1 MRKVLLT
8 AFLQVM
14 ILCAVNSQCIDNN
27 IFTRPDSA
35 SNPQRSSMTNNFDW
49 LKQKYKLN
57 TVTAT
62 PGNDSIWSPIYQP
75 DNEIVDHIRLALDMK
90 PQDGWE
96 LLRREMGYNQDG
108 TPKNP
113 KPDNAYI
120 VMYNKYTSVL
130 RVFYARGS
138 SQAYTS
144 ARITVKF
151 SNGSPAQS
159 SLLDLSQGMI
169 PLDVL
174 FTKNK
179 LFQSPTKFDNRLHQ
193 WFFADFPMQYDPCTC
208 YYTSRLAINV
218 ELVNQ
223 ANIDISGTANGK
235 LMAIANNQGQVNQQ
249 SKTFSFADLQSG
261 YNKASKIF
269 KSINDF
275 KDDQFKAIDTSHK
288 DNTSLASDKKNNLTL
303 LQTALKGS
311 SFLKG
316 GLKAAPYIGAAIS
329 LLDFFIGGG
338 KKTEPAGPQ
347 EVKLTPTSIDMTIK
361 LSGTITTNYPYGD
374 IIFWNP
380 GSNIAS
386 QGDEDY
392 PYYNE
397 IMGIFNLTEKPKV
410 NRKLSFE
417 MLGGPSF
424 EDFYDVTT
432 YRYRI
437 QNPIKYVVNPAARLA
452 LQDAQVALVVEGDSS
467 DPSGNFGPGGD
478 YWVLEGK
485 DERSGYWQYRSDY
498 FDVECLNKTGF
509 TIVASTQPGTTNW
522 QPGGTT
528 YLKFLLNFKRL
539 RDTAGAQNVLMVV
552 KYPVTIQSV
561 SDIGTINE
569 TDSCTGGLFL
579 HSTNSE
585 INTFCNST
593 TYKTNRTLRRRP
605 DVVVSETKEGLEKT
619 VQRTMLAPNPTSSY
633 SSLLLDIVQK
643 VRLNIY
649 MMDAMGRR
657 IRTISS
663 DKYYP
668 EGISNERID
677 AENLPN
683 GIYNIVIEN
692 RNSRIVKK
700 LVVQR

>member
-8 AFLQVM
+8 AFLQVT
-14 ILCAVNSQCIDNN
+14 IFCAVHSQCIENN

-35 SNPQRSSMTNNFDW
+35 SNPQWFFMTNHFDW

-57 TVTAT
+57 TATAS
-62 PGNDSIWSPIYQP
+62 PGNDSMWSPIYQP

-113 KPDNAYI
+113 KPENAYI
-120 VMYNKYTSVL
+120 VMYNKYTSLL

-138 SQAYTS
+138 SAPFTA
-144 ARITVKF
+144 ARVILEF
-151 SNGSPAQS
+151 SEGSPAQS

-174 FTKNK
+174 FTRNK

-193 WFFADFPMQYDPCTC
+193 WFFADFLMQYDPCTC

-218 ELVNQ
+218 ELINQ
-223 ANIDISGTANGK
+223 ANIDISGSANGK
-235 LMAIANNQGQVNQQ
+235 LMAIANNQGQLNQQ
-249 SKTFSFADLQSG
+249 SKTFSFTDLQSG
-261 YNKASKIF
+261 YNKTNKIF

-275 KDDQFKAIDTSHK
+275 KDDQFKAIDTLHK
-288 DNTSLASDKKNNLTL
+288 DNTALASDKKNKLTL
-303 LQTALKGS
+303 LQAALKGS
-311 SFLKG
+311 GFLKS

-347 EVKLTPTSIDMTIK
+347 EVNLTPTSIDMTIK
-361 LSGTITTNYPYGD
+361 LSGTITTNHFYGD
-374 IIFWNP
+374 ILFWNP

-386 QGDEDY
+386 QRNEDY

-410 NRKLSFE
+410 NQRVSFQ
-417 MLGGPSF
+417 MAGGPAF
-424 EDFYDVTT
+424 DDLYEVMT

-467 DPSGNFGPGGD
+467 GSFGPGGD
-478 YWVLEGK
+478 YWELEGK
-485 DERSGYWQYRSDY
+485 DERSGLWQYRSNY
-498 FDVECLNKTGF
+498 FDVACLNKTGF
-509 TIVASTQPGTTNW
+509 NIVASTQPGTTNW
-522 QPGGTT
+522 QPRGTT

-539 RDTAGAQNVLMVV
+539 LDTAGAQNVLMVV
-552 KYPVTIQSV
+552 KYPVTIQS

-569 TDSCTGGLFL
+569 TDPCTGGLFL
-579 HSTNSE
+579 HSTNTE
-585 INTFCNST
+585 INTFCNSI
-593 TYKTNRTLRRRP
+593 TYKTNRVLWQHRP
-605 DVVVSETKEGLEKT
+605 EVVVSEAKDEGLEKI

-633 SSLLLDIVQK
+633 SSLLLDVAKK

-649 MMDAMGRR
+649 VIDAMGRR
-657 IRTISS
+657 IQTISNN
-663 DKYYP
+663 KYYP
-668 EGISNERID
+668 EGLSNEKID
-677 AENLPN
+677 VQNLPG

-700 LVVQR
+700 LMVQR

>member
-8 AFLQVM
+8 AFLQVT
-14 ILCAVNSQCIDNN
+14 IFCAVHSQCIENN

-35 SNPQRSSMTNNFDW
+35 SNPQWSFMTNHFDW

-57 TVTAT
+57 TATAS
-62 PGNDSIWSPIYQP
+62 PGNDSMWSPIYQP

-113 KPDNAYI
+113 KPENAYI
-120 VMYNKYTSVL
+120 VMYNKYTSLL

-138 SQAYTS
+138 SQAYAS

-151 SNGSPAQS
+151 SDGSPAQS

-174 FTKNK
+174 FTRNK

-193 WFFADFPMQYDPCTC
+193 WFFADFLMQYDPCTC

-218 ELVNQ
+218 ELINQ
-223 ANIDISGTANGK
+223 ANIDISGSANGK
-235 LMAIANNQGQVNQQ
+235 LMAIANNQGQLNQQ
-249 SKTFSFADLQSG
+249 SKTFSFTDLQSG
-261 YNKASKIF
+261 YNKTNKIF

-275 KDDQFKAIDTSHK
+275 KDDQFKAIDTLHK
-288 DNTSLASDKKNNLTL
+288 DNTALASDKKNKLTL
-303 LQTALKGS
+303 LQSALKGS
-311 SFLKG
+311 GFLKS

-347 EVKLTPTSIDMTIK
+347 EVNLTPTSIDMTIK
-361 LSGTITTNYPYGD
+361 LSGTITSTNQYGG
-374 IIFWNP
+374 ILFWNP

-386 QGDEDY
+386 QRNEDY

-410 NRKLSFE
+410 NQRVSFQ
-417 MLGGPSF
+417 MAGGPAF
-424 EDFYDVTT
+424 DDLYEVMT

-467 DPSGNFGPGGD
+467 GSFGPGGD
-478 YWVLEGK
+478 YWELEGK
-485 DERSGYWQYRSDY
+485 DERSGLWQYRSDY
-498 FDVECLNKTGF
+498 FDVACLNKTEF
-509 TIVASTQPGTTNW
+509 NIVASTQPGTTNW
-522 QPGGTT
+522 QPHGTT

-539 RDTAGAQNVLMVV
+539 LDTAGAQNVLMVV
-552 KYPVTIQSV
+552 KYPVTIQS

-569 TDSCTGGLFL
+569 TDPCTGGLFL
-579 HSTNSE
+579 HSTNTE
-585 INTFCNST
+585 INTFCNSI
-593 TYKTNRTLRRRP
+593 TYKTNRVLWQHRP
-605 DVVVSETKEGLEKT
+605 AVVVSEAKDEGLEKI

-633 SSLLLDIVQK
+633 SSLLLDVAKK

-649 MMDAMGRR
+649 VIDAMGRR
-657 IRTISS
+657 IQTISNN
-663 DKYYP
+663 KYYP
-668 EGISNERID
+668 EGLSNEKID
-677 AENLPN
+677 VQNLPG

-700 LVVQR
+700 LMVQR